1 MKDRKKLPEMIE
13 LFKDEFEGEL
23 SMLNTLVEFEVL
35 ILQIQQAIIETPNDT
50 NLGGKIR
57 VIMNNWDK
65 NDKKP
70 IQPQKIKS
78 KNYNYPKIELLN
90 SEGPI
95 LMLIRTPSTFLIYD
109 EWKFLIGKFSVESI
123 DKFLSGKSTIT
134 DSNGRV
140 WNYPEQHINMRQNPE
155 KLEEFISI
163 LR

>member
-1 MKDRKKLPEMIE
+1 MIE
-13 LFKDEFEGEL
+13 LFKDEFNEDLSTMNTLIEYEIL
-23 SMLNTLVEFEVL
+23 ILNIKMAINDYSNDSMLGGQIRKIMSDWDETKDERILKFE
-35 ILQIQQAIIETPNDT
+35 
-50 NLGGKIR
+50 
-57 VIMNNWDK
+57 
-65 NDKKP
+65 KP
-70 IQPQKIKS
+70 KS
-78 KNYNYPKIELLN
+78 KKHNYPKIELLN

-95 LMLIRTPSTFLIYD
+95 LMLKRTPSTFLIYD
-109 EWKFLIGKFSVESI
+109 EWKFLIGKFSVDSL